1 MFGFHW
7 PELIILLVIAT
18 IFFGPKRLPEIGGA
32 LGKGIRDFRKGV
44 TEIQEETGFN
54 ELRNLPKEVTADLT
68 TPVKTTTETRNNAAP
83 EPVSDSTQPHA
94 PNAVGSA

>member
-7 PELIILLVIAT
+7 PELIVLLGIAT

-44 TEIQEETGFN
+44 TDIQEDTGYN
-54 ELRNLPKEVTADLT
+54 EIRNLPKEVAADLKASVT
-68 TPVKTTTETRNNAAP
+68 APIQPRNDVAP
-83 EPVSDSTQPHA
+83 ESAGDSTQAHGPQ
-94 PNAVGSA
+94 AVGNA